1 MPMPIESVPL
11 CPFNRRLCLGH
22 RCACAVGVIPE
33 DGKPIF
39 WHCGLARFGE
49 GEGPLICDET
59 DPDEIEED

>member
-1 MPMPIESVPL
+1 MIPMVDTPR
-11 CPFNRRLCLGH
+11 CPFRNGLCFGH

-39 WHCGLARFGE
+39 WHCGLARFGG

-59 DPDEIEED
+59 EPDEIEEG